1 MISPAQT
8 LNEIARDHITDLPQ
22 YVREKADA
30 FLLLIHNVHLFYFSY
45 FSIRS
50 AAFMAE
56 AVTTGTPPPGCVE
69 APTR

>member
-1 MISPAQT
+1 MIPAG
-8 LNEIARDHITDLPQ
+8 LDEIARDHVADLAQ
-22 YVREKADA
+22 YVGEKADA
-30 FLLLIHNVHLFYFSY
+30 FLLLFIHNIHLLYFSY

-56 AVTTGTPPPGCVE
+56 AVTTGMPPPGWVD